1 MLSIEK
7 LRLNCEFTVDL
18 ISDFIR
24 DLLNLASQKN
34 AIIAVSGGVDS
45 SLITALCSRALGG
58 EYVKTIF
65 MPQRDITDERDIT
78 DVIQLTEQYDVT
90 CDSVD
95 ITEIVSSYKES
106 LPKYSSEHVLSA
118 INIVPRVRMIV
129 SYYYSNR
136 YGGLVMGSS
145 NKTELLTGYFTKYG
159 DGGVDLL
166 PIADLYK
173 CQVRQLGRYL
183 GLPQRILTK
192 PPSAGLWP
200 GQTDEGELGI
210 DFDTLDLIL
219 YGRELGMS
227 PGAVAEDLE
236 IPLEKVSGFFK
247 RVEVNEHKR
256 RMPLILRLRNTQGI

>member
-7 LRLNCEFTVDL
+7 LRINCESTVNL
-18 ISDFIR
+18 ISDFICHQ
-24 DLLNLASQKN
+24 LNLASQKY
-34 AIIAVSGGVDS
+34 AIIAVSGGIDS
-45 SLITALCSRALGG
+45 SLITALCTRALGG
-58 EYVKTIF
+58 EHVKTIF

-90 CDSVD
+90 CDTVD
-95 ITEIVSSYKES
+95 ITEIISSYKEI
-106 LPKYSSEHVLSA
+106 LPKYSSKHVLSA

-236 IPLEKVSGFFK
+236 IPLETVSGFFK